1 MDTNQIMQMTYLGL
15 LAAAIGG
22 SYIVANRGEMG
33 KMAQQAAI
41 WALIIVGT
49 VAAYGLWEDMQRSVT
64 FQPEISEA
72 GQIVVPQHPDGHYY
86 LTLAVNGA
94 PVDFM
99 IDTGASQIVL
109 SQQDAESVGLAPGL
123 LAYTGTASTAN
134 GIVTTAPVRL
144 DTIALGPLLAR
155 DIPAVVNGGAMDGSL
170 LGMTYLDRFQ
180 SLEFRNSELVLTP

>member
-1 MDTNQIMQMTYLGL
+1 MDTSQIMQMTYLGL
-15 LAAAIGG
+15 LAAALGG

-49 VAAYGLWEDMQRSVT
+49 VAAVGLWGDMQRSVT
-64 FQPEISEA
+64 FQPEIGEA
-72 GQIVVPQHPDGHYY
+72 GQIVVPQRPDGHYY
-86 LTLAVNGA
+86 LTLDVNGQ
-94 PVDFM
+94 PVEFVV
-99 IDTGASQIVL
+99 DTGASQIVL

-123 LAYTGTASTAN
+123 LDYSGTASTAN

-144 DTIALGPLLAR
+144 DSLTLGPLTIR
-155 DIPAVVNGGAMDGSL
+155 DMPAVVNGGAMDGSL

-180 SLEFRNSELVLTP
+180 SLQFRNNELVLIP